1 MFFSSLKLKLIPI
14 FEILR
19 WNKPTGRLILLIP
32 AGWSLWLTPN
42 ENPDLF
48 IVLKIICGGLLV
60 SGFGCI
66 ANDIWD
72 KEIDKKVKRTENR
85 PLASNKINV
94 KNAYL
99 LLFLFIIGS
108 FFITLSLPV
117 ENRFLLLILA
127 FLAAPLIVIYPSTKR
142 WFKFPQLILSFCW
155 GFAVLIPWAAHEGN
169 LRSPVL
175 LFCWLATIFWTFG
188 FDTVYALADKKY
200 DLKIGVNSSAINLGS
215 KTKITIQI
223 CYLITSLSLSVCAF
237 INKLNIAFW
246 LVWFITLLMMQ
257 KDVLLIFKNRN
268 KNLNQISNHFRNQV
282 IYGSLLLFA
291 IIIS

>member
-188 FDTVYALADKKY
+188 FDTVYALADKEY

-215 KTKITIQI
+215 KTKITVQV
-223 CYLITSLSLSVCAF
+223 CYLITCLFLSVCAY
-237 INKLNIAFW
+237 INKLNIIFW
-246 LVWFITLLMMQ
+246 LVWFITLLLMQ
-257 KDVLLIFKNRN
+257 KDVQLIFKSRDKSIN
-268 KNLNQISNHFRNQV
+268 KISNHFKNQV

-291 IIIS
+291 IIIA